1 MTALSSVTSLPT
13 SFVVFVATRV
23 TWLVIVL
30 TAREAVTGATVPVW
44 TDVVLPV
51 SAALVMLWIVRWK

>member
-13 SFVVFVATRV
+13 SFVVFVAMQAI
-23 TWLVIVL
+23 WLVIVL
-30 TAREAVTGATVPVW
+30 TAREAVTGATALVR

-51 SAALVMLWIVRWK
+51 PVLAMLWIVRWR